1 MNEILPFILIFAVA
15 LVAGVYLGR
24 LISKLKN
31 KSGLDILQ
39 EKNNQLLLSIE
50 ELKTQSFSKL
60 NEFKNDLSEVKSEA
74 EIQLQKVAEE
84 REYLRKEKDFL
95 STSLTRRDSE
105 YENLQQR
112 TLEQREETEKLQE
125 KFTKEFENLA
135 NKILDQKSEKFTQLN
150 KENIQNILNPLNDK
164 IKLFEEKVD
173 KNSTDFIE
181 RHAQLGK
188 QLQFLNEQNIKI
200 SEEAVNLTRALKGD
214 SRMQGNWGEMIL
226 ESVLERSGLQK
237 DSEYFVQQNFHTDE
251 GKNVRPDVVI
261 HLPGNKKMIV
271 DSKVS
276 LVAYE
281 RCINEN
287 EESERNLHLK
297 NHLISVK
304 KRVEELSAKN
314 YQSLYEM
321 ETPDFVLLFIPIEA
335 AFAMAS
341 HQHPNLYQD
350 AFDKNIIIVTPTT
363 LLAVLKTVDSMWQ
376 NEKQKQNAI
385 DIATQ
390 AGALYDSFTNLTE
403 DLLKVGKQI
412 GTVQGSYETA
422 MKKLTGKGNLINKVE
437 KLKKLGAKANKQL
450 DSKLISRAE
459 SNYENED
466 ESNKKILETE
476 YSSPG
481 TAEKEVH
488 TSPKER

>member
-1 MNEILPFILIFAVA
+1 MNEILLFFLIFALA
-15 LVAGVYLGR
+15 LIAGIYLGR
-24 LISKLKN
+24 LISNLKN
-31 KSGLDILQ
+31 KGKQDILQ

-50 ELKTQSFSKL
+50 DIKIQSSNNLSELK
-60 NEFKNDLSEVKSEA
+60 KNIFEAKQEA
-74 EIQLQKVAEE
+74 EIQLQKLKEE
-84 REYLRKEKDFL
+84 RELLRKEKDIL
-95 STSLTRRDSE
+95 STNLTRRNSE

-112 TLEQREETEKLQE
+112 IVEQREETEKLQE

-135 NKILDQKSEKFTQLN
+135 NKILDQKSEKFTLLN

-188 QLQFLNEQNIKI
+188 QLQYLNEQNLKI
-200 SEEAVNLTRALKGD
+200 SEEAINLTRALKGD
-214 SRMQGNWGEMIL
+214 SRMQGSWGEMIL

-237 DSEYFVQQNFHTDE
+237 DSEYFVQQNFHTED

-281 RCINEN
+281 RCINE
-287 EESERNLHLK
+287 EEETERKLHLK

-304 KRVEELSAKN
+304 KRVEELGAKN
-314 YQSLYEM
+314 YQTLYQM

-341 HQHPNLYQD
+341 NQHPNLYQD

-403 DLLKVGKQI
+403 DLIKLGKQI

-422 MKKLTGKGNLINKVE
+422 MKKLTGKGNLINRVE

-459 SNYENED
+459 NNHEPENETL
-466 ESNKKILETE
+466 KIQ
-476 YSSPG
+476 
-481 TAEKEVH
+481 
-488 TSPKER
+488 